1 MGRTK
6 LKLPAANCGESS
18 ILERNDSCRLCSHS
32 PRHAAGNALAGGF
45 IYLSCCLLATV
56 MFALAISCSPKA
68 MQPLIWL
75 DTPEHHTATGIKL
88 LQQEKCADAG
98 REFELAL
105 RLDPQYAKAAVG
117 AGMVKACRGDFTGAG
132 ESLEQAKMYVRSD
145 EEMLFVLVGQLQ
157 VNGLSRA
164 PCLKIGTECTN
175 DGGWLNA
182 AKETFDRAL
191 RIEPTAGA
199 VYYYMGECYLAAFDL
214 EAAGRMFS
222 RVLDLNRGYIG
233 QADDRWKLVQ
243 KIQRAKPA
251 TATGK
256 KIALLDRITRAD
268 AAALF
273 IKELKID
280 DLYARGMPKTSDAAF
295 KDRVTARV
303 AAGPASLADIAG
315 HPLRADI
322 EGVIR
327 IGVRGL
333 EVSPDGAFRPEEQVD
348 RASYAMMIE
357 DILIRITG
365 DGALATRFVGS
376 RSPFPDLRADL
387 PYFNAVMV
395 VISRGIME
403 AGDTRTGAF
412 APREPVGGA
421 DALLVIRK
429 IREELR

>member
-1 MGRTK
+1 MMGR
-6 LKLPAANCGESS
+6 A
-18 ILERNDSCRLCSHS
+18 R
-32 PRHAAGNALAGGF
+32 F
-45 IYLSCCLLATV
+45 IHLSRCLLAAV
-56 MFALAISCSPKA
+56 MAVLAISCGPKA
-68 MQPLIWL
+68 MQPLGWL
-75 DTPEHHTATGIKL
+75 DTPEHHTFTGIKL

-105 RLDPQYAKAAVG
+105 KLDPRYAKAAAG
-117 AGMVKACRGDFTGAG
+117 AGLVKACRGDFAGAR
-132 ESLEQAKMYVRSD
+132 ESLEQAKTYAQSD
-145 EEMLFVLVGQLQ
+145 EEMLFVLVGQIR
-157 VNGLSRA
+157 VNALSRA
-164 PCLKIGTECTN
+164 ACLKIGTECPN
-175 DGGWLNA
+175 DDGWLKA

-191 RIEPTAGA
+191 RIDPTAAA
-199 VYYYMGECYLAAFDL
+199 VYYYMGECYLTALDL

-222 RVLDLNRGYIG
+222 RVLDLNRGYVG
-233 QADDRWKLVQ
+233 QADARWKLVQ
-243 KIQRAKPA
+243 KIQRAMPG

-256 KIALLDRITRAD
+256 KIALVERITRAD

-273 IKELKID
+273 MEELKID
-280 DLYARGMPKTSDAAF
+280 ALYARRTPKTFDTAF
-295 KDRVTARV
+295 KDRETARA
-303 AAGPASLADIAG
+303 AAGPASAADIAG

-322 EGVIR
+322 EGIIR
-327 IGVRGL
+327 IGIRGL
-333 EVSPDGAFRPEEQVD
+333 EVYPDGTFRPEEQVD

-395 VISRGIME
+395 VTSRGIME
-403 AGDTRTGAF
+403 AGDVATGAF
-412 APREPVGGA
+412 APRQPVGGA